1 MTDEGA
7 RCYIDRYPDL
17 EMFNTHFEPADDS
30 LARAKMHYLDFGKDE
45 GRNPLCAPKI
55 TDQQAKCYYENYEDL
70 QKDEFVLEDVMK
82 HWQTKGYDEG
92 RSFACEGASLLD

>member
-70 QKDEFVLEDVMK
+70 
-82 HWQTKGYDEG
+82 
-92 RSFACEGASLLD
+92 